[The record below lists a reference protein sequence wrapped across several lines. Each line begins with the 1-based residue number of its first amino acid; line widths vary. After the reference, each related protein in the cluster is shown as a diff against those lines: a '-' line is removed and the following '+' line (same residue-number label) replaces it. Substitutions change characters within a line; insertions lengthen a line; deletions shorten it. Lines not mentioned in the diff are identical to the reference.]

1 MVDGIQGRAGPNPL
15 QCPTFWGEGKSAVTV
30 QPVDIIVPVY
40 RGMEVT
46 RRCLESVLAGTCVT
60 PFELVVVDDASQEP
74 ALSAWLDEVAAADR
88 IRLLRNSRNL
98 GFVATVNRAMALHPE
113 RDAVLLNS
121 DTEVAGDWLDRMAAC
136 VARDDRIGT
145 ATPFSNNGS
154 ICSYSNALV
163 ANELPVGSNLVEL
176 DALFARVN
184 AGQCRDLPTGV
195 GFCFYI
201 RRACW
206 QAVGEFDV
214 GRFGRGY
221 GEECDFSLRATKA
234 GWRNVLCADVF
245 VYHQGSASF
254 GAESGGLMARAET
267 VMAELHPDYP
277 ALVMSFLRT
286 DPLRMLRDNVTR
298 ARGRQSPAAGAAVI
312 DELIAERET
321 RVAWLT
327 DRLVEAERRAP
338 PPVLA
343 EAAQAGAAGAV
354 RFAATVDAPYGRVLA
369 EFLAGTEARVRR
381 TPRLGKV
388 GRGCALVA
396 LGALRWVARR
406 LCG

>member
-1 MVDGIQGRAGPNPL
+1 MTA
-15 QCPTFWGEGKSAVTV
+15 
-30 QPVDIIVPVY
+30 QPVDIVVPVY
-40 RGMEVT
+40 RGIKQT

-60 PFELVVVDDASQEP
+60 PFELVVVDDASPEP
-74 ALSAWLDEVAAADR
+74 ALSAWLDAIAAAGR
-88 IRLLRNSRNL
+88 ITLLRNPENL
-98 GFVATVNRAMALHPE
+98 GFVATVNRAMAQHPE

-136 VARDDRIGT
+136 VARDARIGT

-154 ICSYSNALV
+154 ICSYPNALA
-163 ANELPVGSNLVEL
+163 ANELPAGANLAGL

-206 QAVGEFDV
+206 QAVGEFDA

-221 GEECDFSLRATKA
+221 GEECDFSLRAAHA

-245 VYHQGSASF
+245 VYHQGSVSF
-254 GAESGGLMARAET
+254 GAESGGLMASAET

-277 ALVMSFLRT
+277 ALVMRFLRA
-286 DPLRMLRDNVTR
+286 DPLRVLRDNVTQ
-298 ARGRQSPAAGAAVI
+298 ARVRQSPAEGAAVI
-312 DELIAERET
+312 DALIAERET

-327 DRLVEAERRAP
+327 DRLVEAEHRAV
-338 PPVLA
+338 PPVPA
-343 EAAQAGAAGAV
+343 EAAQAGAV
-354 RFAATVDAPYGRVLA
+354 RFAAAVDAPYGQVLT
-369 EFLAGTEARVRR
+369 EFLAFTEARVRR
-381 TPRLGKV
+381 TPRLGKA
-388 GRGCALVA
+388 GRGCALAV
-396 LGALRWVARR
+396 LGTLRWLARR

>member
-1 MVDGIQGRAGPNPL
+1 MSTTLI
-15 QCPTFWGEGKSAVTV
+15 
-30 QPVDIIVPVY
+30 DIVVPVY
-40 RGMEVT
+40 QGLDAT
-46 RRCLESVLAGTCVT
+46 RRCLESVLASRCVAG
-60 PFELVVVDDASQEP
+60 FELIVIDDASPDP
-74 ALSAWLDEVAAADR
+74 ALSAWLAELAAAGR
-88 IRLLRNSRNL
+88 INLYRNPENL

-121 DTEVAGDWLDRMAAC
+121 DTEVAGDWLDRLAAC
-136 VARDDRIGT
+136 VAADPAIGT

-154 ICSYSNALV
+154 ICSYPNPLA
-163 ANELPVGSNLVEL
+163 ANELPAGTNLAEL

-206 QAVGEFDV
+206 QAVGEFDA

-221 GEECDFSLRATKA
+221 GEECDFSLRAAKA

-245 VYHQGSASF
+245 VYHQGSVSF
-254 GAESGGLMARAET
+254 GAERESLMASAET

-277 ALVMSFLRT
+277 ALVMTFLRA
-286 DPLRMLRDNVTR
+286 DPLRTLRDNVTR
-298 ARGRQSPAAGAAVI
+298 ARQSLAGDTTVM

-321 RVAWLT
+321 RMGWLT
-327 DRLVEAERRAP
+327 DRLVEAEQQAAAMRTA
-338 PPVLA
+338 LA
-343 EAAQAGAAGAV
+343 EAAQAGAAGCSPDGQSTESRADGTV
-354 RFAATVDAPYGRVLA
+354 HCAAAADAPYGRVLT
-369 EFLAGTEARVRR
+369 EFLAVTEVQVRR
-381 TPRLGKV
+381 TPRLGKA

-396 LGALRWVARR
+396 LGAVRWLARR